1 MAKKPK
7 SLPSDTV
14 ADVTGEPQTK
24 EVTRTG
30 RPSKYNDQI
39 ALEICSRLG
48 DGESL
53 RKICMDEG
61 MPTKTTVMNW
71 LTTKPD
77 FLDQYARAREIQA
90 ETQFDEIIDIFDPPP
105 ELSYVT
111 GKKGG
116 LVGVKFD
123 ATYVAWMKL
132 RVDTRKWTAARM
144 APRKYGEQK
153 QAEEKSDPTVIDVS
167 VRDMLDVAVDRK
179 STRLNS
185 SHRCIS

>member
-24 EVTRTG
+24 EVKKMG
-30 RPSKYNDQI
+30 RPSIYSDGL
-39 ALEICSRLG
+39 AHEICKRLG

-53 RKICMDEG
+53 RKICQSEG
-61 MPTKTTVMNW
+61 MPDKATVMNW

-90 ETQFDEIIDIFDPPP
+90 ETQFDEIIDIVDQPP

-111 GKKGG
+111 GKNGE
-116 LVGVKFD
+116 LVEVKFD

-144 APRKYGEQK
+144 SRKYNERITP
-153 QAEEKSDPTVIDVS
+153 AEDKNDPSVIDVD
-167 VRDMLDVAVDRK
+167 VRDLMDVAVK
-179 STRLNS
+179 RLELI
-185 SHRCIS
+185 RIAE